1 MTGALILMAVG
12 TAVNAYG
19 QYQSGQAQK
28 AAANYNARVQEAQA
42 IQQDMENRENIRR
55 ERKAG
60 QGLLSSQRQKL
71 GASGVVIQT
80 GSPLE
85 LLGRTAGELELR
97 AQDAARAARAGR
109 SNLQYGLSQ
118 SKMTKWEGKQAA
130 TAATLGAT
138 GTILQGS
145 GQAFAMYK
153 AGKN

>member
-1 MTGALILMAVG
+1 MTGAMILMAVG
-12 TAVNAYG
+12 TAVSAYG

-28 AAANYNARVQEAQA
+28 SAANYNARVQEIQA

-55 ERKAG
+55 ERKSG

-85 LLGRTAGELELR
+85 VLGRTAGELELR
-97 AQDAARAARAGR
+97 AQDAARAGR

-118 SKMTKWEGKQAA
+118 AQMTKWEGKQAA

-138 GTILQGS
+138 GTILQDAD
-145 GQAFAMYK
+145 QAYGMYK
-153 AGKN
+153 AGKK

>member
-1 MTGALILMAVG
+1 MTGAMILMAVG
-12 TAVNAYG
+12 TAVSAYG

-42 IQQDMENRENIRR
+42 IKQDMENRENIRR

-71 GASGVVIQT
+71 GASGVAIQT

-85 LLGRTAGELELR
+85 ILGRTAGELELR
-97 AQDAARAARAGR
+97 AQDAARAGR

-118 SKMTKWEGKQAA
+118 SQMTKWEGKQAA
-130 TAATLGAT
+130 TAATLGAS
-138 GTILQGS
+138 GTLLQGT
-145 GQAFAMYK
+145 GQAIGMYK
-153 AGKN
+153 AAKK

>member
-12 TAVNAYG
+12 TAVSAYG

-85 LLGRTAGELELR
+85 VLGRTAGELELR
-97 AQDAARAARAGR
+97 AQDAARAGR

-118 SKMTKWEGKQAA
+118 AQMTKWEGKQAA
-130 TAATLGAT
+130 TAATIGAS
-138 GTILQGS
+138 GTLLQGIGS
-145 GQAFAMYK
+145 AMSM
-153 AGKN
+153 GKGGAK

>member
-12 TAVNAYG
+12 TAVSAYG

-85 LLGRTAGELELR
+85 VLGRTAGELELR
-97 AQDAARAARAGR
+97 AQDAARAGR

-118 SKMTKWEGKQAA
+118 AQMTKWEGKQAA
-130 TAATLGAT
+130 TAATLGAA
-138 GTILQGS
+138 GTLLQGT
-145 GQAFAMYK
+145 GQAISMYK
-153 AGKN
+153 AGKK

>member
-1 MTGALILMAVG
+1 MTGAMILMAVG
-12 TAVNAYG
+12 TAVSAYG

-85 LLGRTAGELELR
+85 VLGRTAGELELR
-97 AQDAARAARAGR
+97 AQDAARAGR

-118 SKMTKWEGKQAA
+118 SQMTKWEGKQAA
-130 TAATLGAT
+130 TAATIGAS
-138 GTILQGS
+138 GTLLQGIGS
-145 GQAFAMYK
+145 AMSM
-153 AGKN
+153 GKGGAK

>member
-1 MTGALILMAVG
+1 MTGAMILMAVG
-12 TAVNAYG
+12 TAVSAYG

-85 LLGRTAGELELR
+85 VLGRTAGELELR
-97 AQDAARAARAGR
+97 AQDAARAGR

-118 SKMTKWEGKQAA
+118 AQMTKWEGKQAA
-130 TAATLGAT
+130 TAATIGAS
-138 GTILQGS
+138 GTLLQGIGS
-145 GQAFAMYK
+145 AMSM
-153 AGKN
+153 GKGGAK

>member
-1 MTGALILMAVG
+1 MTSASAMILMAVG
-12 TAVNAYG
+12 TAVGAYG
-19 QYQSGQAQK
+19 QYQSGRAQK

-55 ERKAG
+55 ERKSG

-71 GASGVVIQT
+71 GASGVVIQA

-97 AQDAARAARAGR
+97 AQDAARAGR

-118 SKMTKWEGKQAA
+118 AQMTKWEGKQAA
-130 TAATLGAT
+130 TAATLGSA
-138 GTILQGS
+138 GTLLQGT
-145 GQAFAMYK
+145 GQAISMYK
-153 AGKN
+153 AAKK

>member
-1 MTGALILMAVG
+1 MTGAMILMAVG
-12 TAVNAYG
+12 TAVGAYG

-71 GASGVVIQT
+71 GASGVVIQA

-97 AQDAARAARAGR
+97 AQDAARAGR

-118 SKMTKWEGKQAA
+118 AQMTKWEGKQAA
-130 TAATLGAT
+130 TAATLGSA
-138 GTILQGS
+138 GTLLQGT
-145 GQAFAMYK
+145 GQAISMYK
-153 AGKN
+153 AAKK

>member
-1 MTGALILMAVG
+1 MTGAMILMVAG
-12 TAVNAYG
+12 TAVSAFG
-19 QYQSGQAQK
+19 QYQAGQAQK

-60 QGLLSSQRQKL
+60 QGFLSSQRQKL

-85 LLGRTAGELELR
+85 VLGRTAGELELR
-97 AQDAARAARAGR
+97 AQDAARAGR

-118 SKMTKWEGKQAA
+118 AQMTKWEGKQAA
-130 TAATLGAT
+130 TAATLGSA
-138 GTILQGS
+138 GTLLQGT
-145 GQAFAMYK
+145 GQAISMYK
-153 AGKN
+153 AAKK

>member
-1 MTGALILMAVG
+1 MTGAMILMAVG
-12 TAVNAYG
+12 TAVSAYG

-71 GASGVVIQT
+71 GASGVAIQA

-85 LLGRTAGELELR
+85 ILGRTAGELELR
-97 AQDAARAARAGR
+97 AQDAARAGR

-118 SKMTKWEGKQAA
+118 AQMTKWEGKQAA
-130 TAATLGAT
+130 NAATIGAS
-138 GTILQGS
+138 GTLLQGIGS
-145 GQAFAMYK
+145 AM
-153 AGKN
+153 AMGKGGAK

>member
-1 MTGALILMAVG
+1 MTGAMILMGVG
-12 TAVNAYG
+12 TAVGAYG

-71 GASGVVIQT
+71 GASGVVIQA

-97 AQDAARAARAGR
+97 AQDAARAGR

-118 SKMTKWEGKQAA
+118 AQMTKWEGKQAA
-130 TAATLGAT
+130 TAATLGSA
-138 GTILQGS
+138 GTLLQGT
-145 GQAFAMYK
+145 GQAYGMYK

>member
-1 MTGALILMAVG
+1 MTGAMILMGVG
-12 TAVNAYG
+12 TAVGAYG
-19 QYQSGQAQK
+19 RYQSGQAQN

-71 GASGVVIQT
+71 GASGVVIQA

-97 AQDAARAARAGR
+97 AQDAARAGR

-118 SKMTKWEGKQAA
+118 AQMTKWEGKQAA
-130 TAATLGAT
+130 TAATLGSA
-138 GTILQGS
+138 GTLLQGT
-145 GQAFAMYK
+145 GQAISMYK
-153 AGKN
+153 AAKK

>member
-85 LLGRTAGELELR
+85 VLGRTAGELELR
-97 AQDAARAARAGR
+97 AQDAARAGR

-118 SKMTKWEGKQAA
+118 AQMTKWEGKQAA

-138 GTILQGS
+138 GTILQGA

>member
-1 MTGALILMAVG
+1 MTGAMILMAVG
-12 TAVNAYG
+12 TAVSAYG

-55 ERKAG
+55 ERKSG

-85 LLGRTAGELELR
+85 VLGRTAGELELR
-97 AQDAARAARAGR
+97 AQDAARAGR

-118 SKMTKWEGKQAA
+118 AQMTKWEGKQAA
-130 TAATLGAT
+130 KAATIGAS
-138 GTILQGS
+138 GTLLQGIGS
-145 GQAFAMYK
+145 AM
-153 AGKN
+153 AMGKGGAK

>member
-1 MTGALILMAVG
+1 MPGAMILMAVG
-12 TAVNAYG
+12 TAVSAYG

-60 QGLLSSQRQKL
+60 QGFLSSQRQKL
-71 GASGVVIQT
+71 GDSGVVIQT

-85 LLGRTAGELELR
+85 VLGRTAGELELR
-97 AQDAARAARAGR
+97 AQDAARAGR

-118 SKMTKWEGKQAA
+118 AQMTKWEGKQAA
-130 TAATLGAT
+130 TAATLGSA
-138 GTILQGS
+138 GTLLQGT
-145 GQAFAMYK
+145 GQAISMYK
-153 AGKN
+153 MGKK

>member
-1 MTGALILMAVG
+1 MAIAAVILFAGAAIS
-12 TAVNAYG
+12 AYG
-19 QYQSGQAQK
+19 QYQAGQAQK

-60 QGLLSSQRQKL
+60 QGFLSSQRQKL

-85 LLGRTAGELELR
+85 VLGRTAGEIELR
-97 AQDAARAARAGR
+97 AQDAARAGR

-118 SKMTKWEGKQAA
+118 AQMTKWEGKQAA

-138 GTILQGS
+138 GTILQGA
-145 GQAFAMYK
+145 GQAYGMYK
-153 AGKN
+153 AGKK

>member
-1 MTGALILMAVG
+1 MTGAMILMAVG
-12 TAVNAYG
+12 TAVSAYG

-60 QGLLSSQRQKL
+60 QGFLSSQRQKL

-85 LLGRTAGELELR
+85 VLGRTAGELELR
-97 AQDAARAARAGR
+97 AQDAARAGR

-118 SKMTKWEGKQAA
+118 AKMTKWEGKQAA

-138 GTILQGS
+138 GTILQGA
-145 GQAFAMYK
+145 GQAYGMYK

>member
-1 MTGALILMAVG
+1 MTGAMILMGVG
-12 TAVNAYG
+12 TAVGAYG

-71 GASGVVIQT
+71 GASGVVIQA

-97 AQDAARAARAGR
+97 AQDAARAGR

-118 SKMTKWEGKQAA
+118 AQMTKWEGKQAA
-130 TAATLGAT
+130 TAATLGSA
-138 GTILQGS
+138 GTLLQGT
-145 GQAFAMYK
+145 GQAISMYK
-153 AGKN
+153 AAKK

>member
-1 MTGALILMAVG
+1 MTGAMILMAAG
-12 TAVNAYG
+12 TAVSAYG

-71 GASGVVIQT
+71 GASGVAIQT

-85 LLGRTAGELELR
+85 ILGRTAGELELR
-97 AQDAARAARAGR
+97 AQDAARAGR

-118 SKMTKWEGKQAA
+118 AQMTKWEGKQAA
-130 TAATLGAT
+130 TAATLGAS
-138 GTILQGS
+138 GTLLQGT
-145 GQAFAMYK
+145 GQAIGMYK
-153 AGKN
+153 AGKK

>member
-1 MTGALILMAVG
+1 MTGAMILMAVG
-12 TAVNAYG
+12 TAVSAYG

-85 LLGRTAGELELR
+85 VLGRTAGELELR
-97 AQDAARAARAGR
+97 AQDAARAGR

-118 SKMTKWEGKQAA
+118 AQMTKWEGKQAA
-130 TAATLGAT
+130 TAATIGAS
-138 GTILQGS
+138 GTLLQGIGS
-145 GQAFAMYK
+145 AIAM
-153 AGKN
+153 GKGGAK

>member
-1 MTGALILMAVG
+1 MTGALILMVAG
-12 TAVNAYG
+12 TAVSAFG
-19 QYQSGQAQK
+19 QYQAGQAQK

-42 IQQDMENRENIRR
+42 IQQEMENRENIRR
-55 ERKAG
+55 ERKSG

-71 GASGVVIQT
+71 GASGVVIQA

-85 LLGRTAGELELR
+85 ILGRTAGELELR
-97 AQDAARAARAGR
+97 AQDAARAGR

-118 SKMTKWEGKQAA
+118 SRMTKWEGKQAA

-138 GTILQGS
+138 GTILQGA
-145 GQAFAMYK
+145 GQSFAMYK

>member
-1 MTGALILMAVG
+1 MTGAMILMAAG
-12 TAVNAYG
+12 TAVSAYG

-85 LLGRTAGELELR
+85 TLGRTAGELELR
-97 AQDAARAARAGR
+97 AQDAARAGR

-118 SKMTKWEGKQAA
+118 AQMTKWEGKQAA
-130 TAATLGAT
+130 KAATIGAA
-138 GTILQGS
+138 GTLLQGAA
-145 GQAFAMYK
+145 QTYNMKPK
-153 AGKN
+153 AK

>member
-1 MTGALILMAVG
+1 MTGAMILMAVG
-12 TAVNAYG
+12 TAVSAYG

-55 ERKAG
+55 ERKSG

-85 LLGRTAGELELR
+85 VLGRTAGELELR
-97 AQDAARAARAGR
+97 AQDAARAGR

-118 SKMTKWEGKQAA
+118 AQMTKWEGKQAA
-130 TAATLGAT
+130 TAATLGAA
-138 GTILQGS
+138 GTLLQGT
-145 GQAFAMYK
+145 GQAISMYK
-153 AGKN
+153 TGKK

>member
-1 MTGALILMAVG
+1 MTGAMILMAVG
-12 TAVNAYG
+12 TAVSAYG

-55 ERKAG
+55 ERKSG

-85 LLGRTAGELELR
+85 VLGRTAGELELR
-97 AQDAARAARAGR
+97 AQDAARAGR

-118 SKMTKWEGKQAA
+118 AQMTKWEGKQAA
-130 TAATLGAT
+130 KAGVLGAT
-138 GTILQGS
+138 GTILQGA
-145 GQAFAMYK
+145 GQM
-153 AGKN
+153 AGMKK